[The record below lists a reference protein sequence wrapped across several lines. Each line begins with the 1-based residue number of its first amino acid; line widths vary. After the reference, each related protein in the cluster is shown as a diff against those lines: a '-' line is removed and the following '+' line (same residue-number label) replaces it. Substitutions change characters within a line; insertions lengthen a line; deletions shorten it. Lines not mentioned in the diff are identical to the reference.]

1 MKVYVVNVV
10 LESDQGYLFMPVFR
24 SIEDAQVVARETGAD
39 IDADEIVN
47 INDRMSLKRVRPE

>member
-39 IDADEIVN
+39 IDTDEIVN
-47 INDRMSLKRVRPE
+47 INDKTEDE